1 MHPTNDDENAGFEMR
16 AQFALMQYTF
26 TLAPK
31 FRFSMKK
38 KKYIGATRHPFI
50 LDSKYLIGVSMKYE
64 NPSRYVF
71 YPNTYN
77 RLDYYLCVLE

>member
-38 KKYIGATRHPFI
+38 KRSISGPQDIR
-50 LDSKYLIGVSMKYE
+50 SSLI
-64 NPSRYVF
+64 PSI
-71 YPNTYN
+71 
-77 RLDYYLCVLE
+77 